1 MALTDNCDLYAAAHE
16 DGVNLVVRHLMRQR
30 PSLFNYAT
38 ADVAQNRELWCHRK
52 IEVTGDVEKFNQ
64 PLFTIVPPLP
74 ILGSVNPVVLTG
86 FCAQLTKAAID
97 FHPGKSI
104 ALPPELSPPLA
115 AQRFSLAFTVCG
127 GLTCASDREF
137 EQIPIGGAPAIESPT
152 YAAVGHHEPPKHPPI
167 IIRGRPLC
175 FCLDVFV
182 VGRFELINGYLVG
195 KVEGIEI
202 VDITPDGLEANL
214 ECYLKMAVNVVLRQ
228 RLPIALEALA
238 LSFPLLGMGTVTLAP
253 TGNPPVPNNP
263 AIEDDQL
270 KAFVTLTT

>member
-1 MALTDNCDLYAAAHE
+1 MALTDNCDLYAAVHE
-16 DGVNLVVRHLMRQR
+16 DGVNRAIRHLMRQR

-38 ADVAQNRELWCHRK
+38 ADIAQNRELWCHRK
-52 IEVTGDVEKFNQ
+52 IDVTGDVVKFNQ
-64 PLFTIVPPLP
+64 PLFTIVPPVP
-74 ILGSVNPVVLTG
+74 ILGSVNPLVLTG
-86 FCAQLTKAAID
+86 FCAQLVKAAID

-104 ALPPELSPPLA
+104 ALPPQLAPPLKE
-115 AQRFSLAFTVCG
+115 QHFSLHFTVCA
-127 GLTCASDREF
+127 GLACASEREL
-137 EQIPIGGAPAIESPT
+137 EQIPVGGAPAVELSPSL
-152 YAAVGHHEPPKHPPI
+152 VGHREDPKYPPVV
-167 IIRGRPLC
+167 IRGRPLC

-182 VGRFELINGYLVG
+182 VGRFELIAGRLVG

-214 ECYLKMAVNVVLRQ
+214 ECYLKMTVNVVLRQ
-228 RLPIALEALA
+228 RLAIALDALA

-253 TGNPPVPNNP
+253 TGNPPVPFNP

>member
-1 MALTDNCDLYAAAHE
+1 MALTDNCDLFAAVHE
-16 DGVNLVVRHLMRQR
+16 DGVNRAIRHLMRQR

-38 ADVAQNRELWCHRK
+38 ADIAQNRELWCNPK
-52 IEVTGDVEKFNQ
+52 IDVTGDVVKFNQ
-64 PLFTIVPPLP
+64 PLFTIVPPVP
-74 ILGSVNPVVLTG
+74 ILGSVNPLVVTG

-115 AQRFSLAFTVCG
+115 PQRFSLAFTVCA
-127 GLTCASDREF
+127 GLTCASEREL
-137 EQIPIGGAPAIESPT
+137 EQIPVGGAPVVDAPPST
-152 YAAVGHHEPPKHPPI
+152 VGHPEQPKYPPI
-167 IIRGRPLC
+167 VIRGRPLC

-182 VGRFELINGYLVG
+182 VGRFDLVSGRLVG

-202 VDITPDGLEANL
+202 VDIKPDGLEANL
-214 ECYLKMAVNVVLRQ
+214 ECYLKMTVNVVLRQ
-228 RLPIALEALA
+228 RLAIALDALA

-253 TGNPPVPNNP
+253 TPNPPVPFNP
-263 AIEDDQL
+263 AIEDDRL

>member
-1 MALTDNCDLYAAAHE
+1 MALTDNCDLYAAVHE
-16 DGVNLVVRHLMRQR
+16 DGVNRVIRHLMRQR

-38 ADVAQNRELWCHRK
+38 ADVAQNRELWCHPK
-52 IEVTGDVEKFNQ
+52 IDVTGDVVKFNQ

-74 ILGSVNPVVLTG
+74 ILGSVNPIVLTG
-86 FCAQLTKAAID
+86 FCAQLVKAAID
-97 FHPGKSI
+97 FQPGKSI

-115 AQRFSLAFTVCG
+115 PQRFSLAFTVCG
-127 GLTCASDREF
+127 GLTCASDREL
-137 EQIPIGGAPAIESPT
+137 EHIPIGGAPAVDPSPSL
-152 YAAVGHHEPPKHPPI
+152 VGHPEAPKYPPI
-167 IIRGRPLC
+167 VVRGRPLC

-182 VGRFELINGYLVG
+182 VGRFELVSGRLVG

-202 VDITPDGLEANL
+202 VDIEPDGLEANL
-214 ECYLKMAVNVVLRQ
+214 ECYLKMTVNVVLRQ
-228 RLPIALEALA
+228 RLAIALEALA

-253 TGNPPVPNNP
+253 TPNPPLPHNP